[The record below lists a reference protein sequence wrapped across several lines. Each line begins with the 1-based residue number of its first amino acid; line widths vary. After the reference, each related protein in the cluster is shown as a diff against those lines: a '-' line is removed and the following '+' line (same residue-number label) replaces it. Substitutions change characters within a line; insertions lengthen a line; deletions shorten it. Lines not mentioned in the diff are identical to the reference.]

1 MRRLNILKNV
11 MENERDK
18 ESEIETSITL
28 QQTNLVVALRRTLM
42 GTKKTFIFAN
52 VIINFNTKRR
62 L

>member
-1 MRRLNILKNV
+1 
-11 MENERDK
+11 MENEKDK

-28 QQTNLVVALRRTLM
+28 QQTNLLVALRRTLM